1 MTSIS
6 SKTEPLSTKANTL
19 WNAMGCLFYL
29 GCQWVTTLL
38 VVVLSSN
45 YDNSGVLAFA
55 MSIGNMFAAVALY
68 KIRTYQ
74 VSDTLNTYSANA
86 YVGFRLVSVGIS
98 AMLATFYLLLITKS
112 MSMIVASLLYI
123 LFKADESFNDV
134 FYGIEQKKRRMDYI
148 GKSQVLRGFASL
160 AGFAIP
166 LAVTGNLYAAI
177 IGMTACCM
185 CVTVFYD
192 RRNAMLFGFTKPG
205 ITRDQ
210 AKKLGRACLMPTIAN
225 LLATSIVSVVRQRY
239 GIAYGEEL
247 LGIYASVAT
256 PAVLVQAAASYLY
269 SPLIG
274 LLAERKANGGTAPF
288 RKLFG
293 KILLMLIACIAIL
306 VAACSIPGQL
316 FLTAIYGSSIANHVW
331 LLPYALI
338 ATGSVALQ
346 YYINDVLIILRN
358 GTGQLIIN
366 IAALALASMLIG
378 PLAAAFAMNGI
389 NLAIIGSCLA
399 ASLVG
404 IGLVIYTSSN

>member
-1 MTSIS
+1 MTSIPT
-6 SKTEPLSTKANTL
+6 KTEPLSTKANTL
-19 WNAMGCLFYL
+19 WNGMGCLFYL

-68 KIRTYQ
+68 KVRTYQ
-74 VSDTLNTYSANA
+74 VSDTQDAYSANA
-86 YVGFRLVSVGIS
+86 YVGFRLISVCMS
-98 AMLATFYLLLITKS
+98 AVLATAYLLLITRS
-112 MSMIVASLLYI
+112 APMIIASLLYM

-160 AGFAIP
+160 AGFSIP
-166 LAVTGNLYAAI
+166 LAATGNLYLAI

-185 CVTVFYD
+185 CVTLFYD
-192 RRNAMLFGFTKPG
+192 QRNARLFGFSKPS

-210 AKKLGRACLMPTIAN
+210 AMKLGRACLMPTVAN

-274 LLAERKANGGTAPF
+274 LLAERKANEGPVPF

-293 KILLMLIACIAIL
+293 KILVMLLACIAAL
-306 VAACSIPGQL
+306 VIACSIPGQL
-316 FLTAIYGSSIANHVW
+316 FLTAIYGDSIASHVW
-331 LLPYALI
+331 LLPYALL
-338 ATGSVALQ
+338 ATGSVALL

-358 GTGQLIIN
+358 GAGQLIIN
-366 IAALALASMLIG
+366 IAALAFAAILID
-378 PLAAAFAMNGI
+378 PLAASYAMNGI
-389 NLAIIGSCLA
+389 NLAIISSCLF
-399 ASLVG
+399 ASLIG
-404 IGLVIYTSSN
+404 TGLVIYTSSH

>member
-1 MTSIS
+1 
-6 SKTEPLSTKANTL
+6 
-19 WNAMGCLFYL
+19 
-29 GCQWVTTLL
+29 
-38 VVVLSSN
+38 
-45 YDNSGVLAFA
+45 
-55 MSIGNMFAAVALY
+55 
-68 KIRTYQ
+68 
-74 VSDTLNTYSANA
+74 
-86 YVGFRLVSVGIS
+86 
-98 AMLATFYLLLITKS
+98 
-112 MSMIVASLLYI
+112 
-123 LFKADESFNDV
+123 
-134 FYGIEQKKRRMDYI
+134 
-148 GKSQVLRGFASL
+148 
-160 AGFAIP
+160 
-166 LAVTGNLYAAI
+166 
-177 IGMTACCM
+177 
-185 CVTVFYD
+185 
-192 RRNAMLFGFTKPG
+192 
-205 ITRDQ
+205 
-210 AKKLGRACLMPTIAN
+210 MPTIAN

-338 ATGSVALQ
+338 ATGSVALL

>member
-1 MTSIS
+1 MTSKS
-6 SKTEPLSTKANTL
+6 SKTAPLTTKANTL

-29 GCQWVTTLL
+29 GCQWITTLL
-38 VVVLSSN
+38 VVVLSTN

-74 VSDTLNTYSANA
+74 VSDTQDAYSADA
-86 YVGFRLVSVGIS
+86 YVGFRLISVATS
-98 AMLATFYLLLITKS
+98 AVLATCYLLLITKNVP
-112 MSMIVASLLYI
+112 MIIASLLYM

-134 FYGIEQKKRRMDYI
+134 FYGIEQKRRRMDYI

-160 AGFAIP
+160 AGFTIP
-166 LAVTGNLYAAI
+166 LAATGNLYAAI

-185 CVTVFYD
+185 CVTFFYD
-192 RRNAMLFGFTKPG
+192 RRNAMLFGFTKPR
-205 ITRDQ
+205 ITREQ
-210 AKKLGRACLMPTIAN
+210 AFNLGRACLMPTIAN

-239 GIAYGEEL
+239 GIAYGEEM

-274 LLAERKANGGTAPF
+274 LLAERKVNEGPSPF

-293 KILLMLIACIAIL
+293 KILLMLLACIAVL
-306 VAACSIPGQL
+306 VAACSIPGQM
-316 FLTAIYGSSIANHVW
+316 FLTAVYGSSISSHVW

-338 ATGSVALQ
+338 ATGSVALL

-366 IAALALASMLIG
+366 VAALALAAVLIG
-378 PLAAAFAMNGI
+378 PLSAAFDMNGI

-399 ASLVG
+399 SSVVG
-404 IGLVIYTSSN
+404 IGLVIYTSTN